1 MKLYHSLGSNY
12 NRAIKGIEVD
22 GLLLSNAVKF
32 AWADVNEFVPNRPV
46 GTFFWGED
54 LKKGAQDIMV
64 DTKDINTGLLF
75 GFPTQYAWAAN
86 QAAAGQ
92 KLTEKGRDLLI
103 NAEGIPFCEWD
114 GETEVEWIYTG
125 DISPEQMTIL

>member
-12 NRAIKGIEVD
+12 NKAIKGIEVD

-32 AWADVNEFVPNRPV
+32 AWTSVNAFVPNRPV

-54 LKKGAQDIMV
+54 LKKGAQDIVV
-64 DTKDINTGLLF
+64 DTDDIDTSLLF
-75 GFPTQYAWAAN
+75 GFPCEYAWAAN

-92 KLTEKGRDLLI
+92 QLTEKGQELLR
-103 NAEGIPFCEWD
+103 NAKGIPFSEWD
-114 GETEVEWIYTG
+114 GVREVEWIYTG
-125 DISPEQMTIL
+125 DIAPSQMTIL